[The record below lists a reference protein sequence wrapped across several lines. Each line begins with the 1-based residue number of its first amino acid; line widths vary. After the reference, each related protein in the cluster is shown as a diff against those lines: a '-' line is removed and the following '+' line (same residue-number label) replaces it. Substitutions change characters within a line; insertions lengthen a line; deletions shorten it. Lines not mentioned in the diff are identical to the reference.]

1 MELGGYLLREFKEAN
16 MQEKGKKKINVGSRG
31 SELAV
36 RQAEMVMEKIREC
49 YPEYEPCLVTVTTMG
64 DEVTDQP
71 LSEIAGG
78 GVFTKE
84 LERALAAGEI
94 DIAVHSLKDMPVDVP
109 ADMPILGCIE
119 RGNPED
125 CIVLKKDSRIGKSDA
140 AASKWSRKNPV
151 KEIRA
156 LGADFCLGTSS
167 PRREAQWKLLCP
179 QSEVKSVRG
188 NLATRLE
195 KLDGGD
201 YDGLLLARA
210 GLERLGLADRI
221 SYTFQTDEMVP
232 AVGQGIIAVQG
243 RRADGMSRF
252 SRIFDGKTWLCAL
265 AERTFLME
273 MGGGCAAA
281 VGAYAGL
288 ASGHIRILGM
298 VQTPEGM
305 VRKNEIIGD
314 IFDFDSG
321 KVSARDRETAL
332 KVGKELAV
340 SFKR

>member
-1 MELGGYLLREFKEAN
+1 
-16 MQEKGKKKINVGSRG
+16 MQEKVKKTIRVGSRG
-31 SELAV
+31 SELAI

-49 YPEYEPCLVTVTTMG
+49 YPEYEPSLVTVTTMG
-64 DEVTDQP
+64 DEVADQP

-109 ADMPILGCIE
+109 ESLPILGCME

-125 CIVLKKDSRIGKSDA
+125 CLVLKKNSRIGATDSNVPT
-140 AASKWSRKNPV
+140 SRWGRKNPV
-151 KEIRA
+151 KEIRGM
-156 LGADFCLGTSS
+156 GAEFCLGTSS
-167 PRREAQWKLLCP
+167 PRREAQWKFLCP
-179 QSEVKSVRG
+179 QSEVKSIRG
-188 NLATRLE
+188 NLATRLA
-195 KLDGGD
+195 KLDEED

-232 AVGQGIIAVQG
+232 AVGQGILAVQG

-252 SRIFDGKTWLCAL
+252 SRIFDGKTLLCAL
-265 AERTFLME
+265 AERTFLKE

-288 ASGHIRILGM
+288 AAGHIRILGM
-298 VQTPEGM
+298 VQTPDGM

-314 IFDFDSG
+314 IYDFGSG
-321 KVSARDRETAL
+321 KISARDRETAV

-340 SFKR
+340 SLKR